1 MSHIVEI
8 QTEVRDP
15 AAVAAACQ
23 RLGLPEPVHG
33 TAKLFEGE
41 ATGLLVKLPGWLYPI
56 IIDTTNASV
65 RFDNFGGNWGAPEQL
80 DHFLQA
86 YGVAKASIEARK
98 KGFSVAEQTQADGSI
113 LVTIGVG
120 GAL

>member
-41 ATGLLVKLPGWLYPI
+41 AAGWLVKLPGWLYPI
-56 IIDTTNASV
+56 VIDTANASV
-65 RFDNFGGNWGAPEQL
+65 RFDNYGGSWGAAEHL

-86 YGVAKASIEARK
+86 YGVAMAAIEARK
-98 KGFSVAEQTQADGSI
+98 KGLSVAEQTLADGSI

-120 GAL
+120 GTL

>member
-1 MSHIVEI
+1 VSHIVEI
-8 QTEVRDP
+8 KTEIRDP
-15 AAVAAACQ
+15 VAVAAACQ
-23 RLGLPEPVHG
+23 RLGMPEPMHG

-41 ATGLLVKLPGWLYPI
+41 AAGWLVKLPGWLYPI
-56 IIDTTNASV
+56 VIDTATASV
-65 RFDNFGGNWGAPEQL
+65 RFDNFNGNWGSPEQL

-86 YGVAKASIEARK
+86 YGVAKAAIEARK
-98 KGFSVAEQTQADGSI
+98 QGLSVAERTLADGSI

>member
-1 MSHIVEI
+1 VSHIVEI
-8 QTEVRDP
+8 QAEVRDP

-41 ATGLLVKLPGWLYPI
+41 AAGLLVKLPGWLYPI
-56 IIDTTNASV
+56 VIDTTAASI
-65 RFDNFGGNWGAPEQL
+65 RFDNYGGSWGAAEHL

-86 YGVAKASIEARK
+86 YGVARAAIEARK
-98 KGFSVAEQTQADGSI
+98 KGLSVAEQTLADGSI

-120 GAL
+120 GGL